1 LPLRVFSP
9 EQAARAF
16 RFMAQARHAGKI
28 VVSQRTATLRV
39 RREGTYLI
47 TGGLSGLGLLAARS
61 LASQGAG
68 RLVLLGR
75 RGVTSEAAATLDD
88 LRRSGTEIIAESL
101 DVSSEEGLR
110 NLLERVRANGPPLRG
125 IVHSAGVLDDAGLLQ
140 QNAQRFAHVFAPKVQ
155 GGWLL
160 DALTRNDPLDWFV
173 SYSSVAS
180 VFGSA
185 GQANH
190 SAANAFLDVLA
201 HERRL
206 RGLPSLSIN
215 WGPWTE
221 VGAAADRGITERL
234 ASQGLGALTPD
245 QGLSAFR
252 RLLES
257 DVTQAAVLP
266 VDWSRYLARFT
277 QGAVPAFFADVS
289 GASSSTQVGKAQERA
304 SPQSAGLLQQVT
316 DAPESRRRPLV
327 AAFVRERALRAL
339 GVDLGKQVDPRTP
352 LGDLGLDSLLAVELR
367 NTLATA
373 LGKPLPATLLFDY
386 PSIDALTDY
395 LLVEVLGFGAAPAQS
410 VPATPPAGLVSSI
423 EAMSDDEVDRLIAAR
438 AKRKA

>member
-1 LPLRVFSP
+1 
-9 EQAARAF
+9 
-16 RFMAQARHAGKI
+16 
-28 VVSQRTATLRV
+28 
-39 RREGTYLI
+39 
-47 TGGLSGLGLLAARS
+47 
-61 LASQGAG
+61 
-68 RLVLLGR
+68 
-75 RGVTSEAAATLDD
+75 
-88 LRRSGTEIIAESL
+88 
-101 DVSSEEGLR
+101 
-110 NLLERVRANGPPLRG
+110 
-125 IVHSAGVLDDAGLLQ
+125 VHSAGVLDDAGLLQ
-140 QNAQRFAHVFAPKVQ
+140 QDAQRFAHVFAPKVQ

-160 DALTRNDPLDWFV
+160 DVLTRNDPLDWFV
-173 SYSSVAS
+173 SYSSVAA

-190 SAANAFLDVLA
+190 SAANAFLDTLS

-221 VGAAADRGITERL
+221 VGAAADRGITDRL

-245 QGLSAFR
+245 QGLSALR
-252 RLLES
+252 RLMES
-257 DVTQAAVLP
+257 DVTQAAVVP
-266 VDWSRYLARFT
+266 VDWNRYLARFA
-277 QGAVPAFFADVS
+277 QGAVPAFFSDVS
-289 GASSSTQVGKAQERA
+289 GSGPSTDSAKTHDHAASQTAT
-304 SPQSAGLLQQVT
+304 LHQQLA

-327 AAFVRERALRAL
+327 ATFVRERALRAL
-339 GVDLGKQVDPRTP
+339 GVDLGKQIDPRTP

-395 LLVEVLGFGAAPAQS
+395 LLVEVLGFGEARAA
-410 VPATPPAGLVSSI
+410 VPVGLVSSI